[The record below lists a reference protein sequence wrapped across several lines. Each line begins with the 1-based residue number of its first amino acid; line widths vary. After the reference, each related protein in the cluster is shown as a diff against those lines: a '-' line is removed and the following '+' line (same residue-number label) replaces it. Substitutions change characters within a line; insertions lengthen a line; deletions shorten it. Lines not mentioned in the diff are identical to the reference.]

1 MVFHLF
7 HAFHEQRLCQISL
20 RAELGTVVS
29 GVRPDVGGIDIG
41 SLQGAKE
48 DDCILAIL
56 AMLHHLGRPRG
67 VAPNLSKKIDFELIE

>member
-1 MVFHLF
+1 M
-7 HAFHEQRLCQISL
+7 
-20 RAELGTVVS
+20 VS